1 MAVKI
6 IGLIIGILILCCGI
20 YYLVKEKDDPESRKI
35 YSIISAAGMIIFI
48 VCLVL
53 LFLQN

>member
-1 MAVKI
+1 MVIKI
-6 IGLIIGILILCCGI
+6 IGLIIGILILCCGM
-20 YYLVKEKDDPESRKI
+20 YYLIKEKNDPESRKI

-53 LFLQN
+53 LLL

>member
-20 YYLVKEKDDPESRKI
+20 YYLVKEKNDPESRKI